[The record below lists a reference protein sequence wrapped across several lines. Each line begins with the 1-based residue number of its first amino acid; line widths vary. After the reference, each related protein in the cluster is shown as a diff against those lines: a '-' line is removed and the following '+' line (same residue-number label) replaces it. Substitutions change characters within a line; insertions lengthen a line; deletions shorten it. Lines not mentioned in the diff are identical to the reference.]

1 MASRISHGI
10 FARVGLRCQSILQGF
25 PRPVRREQTPPIP
38 SASKAMAS
46 LLPARAPPAPELSP
60 AACRPAPQ
68 APRCSVSLVP
78 AYWQEAPE
86 PYSPRK
92 QNQTSGP
99 ISPAAEINPLHY
111 ISLRSLE
118 IASAPSEWLSRKC
131 RKLSFRIPTPP
142 IAPRHL
148 LARTQSP
155 APSPHPS
162 LAGLLS
168 KIQRD
173 RNLPR

>member
-1 MASRISHGI
+1 MASCTAPGI
-10 FARVGLRCQSILQGF
+10 FAREGLRCQSILQSF
-25 PRPVRREQTPPIP
+25 LLRALRERTPLIP
-38 SASKAMAS
+38 PASKAMAS

-60 AACRPAPQ
+60 AACLPAPPT
-68 APRCSVSLVP
+68 PRCSVSLVP

-118 IASAPSEWLSRKC
+118 IASAPSEWQSRK
-131 RKLSFRIPTPP
+131 
-142 IAPRHL
+142 
-148 LARTQSP
+148 
-155 APSPHPS
+155 
-162 LAGLLS
+162 
-168 KIQRD
+168 
-173 RNLPR
+173 